1 LKSQSFE
8 VQPQAGVGAEICGA
22 NFTRPLDQESVS
34 FLLDAL
40 AEYGVLFFHDQD
52 ISPAQH
58 IALAEALGTINV
70 NRFFTPVEDHPTIA
84 EVRKDPGDK
93 HNIGDEWH
101 TDHSYD
107 VRPALGSI
115 LYARTVPEVGGD
127 TMFANMHTAYQTLS
141 DGLRKQLSSMTA
153 VHSSRHAFDPATL
166 PDELV
171 NRRYHNLENATQDA
185 VHPVVVRHPLSGKSV
200 LYVNP
205 GFTVKFTGW
214 TVEESKPLLS
224 YLYQHASKP
233 EFTCRF
239 RWRKGS
245 LAFWDNRAT
254 WHYALNDY
262 HGSARLMHRIT
273 LEGDA
278 LESATA

>member
-1 LKSQSFE
+1 M
-8 VQPQAGVGAEICGA
+8 
-22 NFTRPLDQESVS
+22 
-34 FLLDAL
+34 LDAL
-40 AEYGVLFFHDQD
+40 AEFGVLFFHDQE

-70 NRFFTPVEDHPTIA
+70 NRFFTPVADYPVIA
-84 EVRKDPGDK
+84 EVRKDPADQ

-107 VRPALGSI
+107 ERPALGSI
-115 LYARTVPEVGGD
+115 LYARIVPEVGGD
-127 TMFANMHTAYQTLS
+127 TMFANMNSAFETLS
-141 DGLRKQLSSMTA
+141 EGLRNQLSSMSA
-153 VHSSRHAFDPATL
+153 VHSSRHAFNPATL
-166 PDELV
+166 PAELV

-205 GFTVKFTGW
+205 GFTVKFAGW
-214 TVEESKPLLS
+214 SVEDSEPLLS

-278 LESATA
+278 LESAAA